1 MLIFYNLSRAGAA
14 DGRSHME
21 REKALELLR
30 SHVKNE
36 NLVKHC
42 LASEA
47 VMRALA
53 ARLGADPDLWGL
65 AGLLHDI
72 DVELTAGD
80 LSRHT
85 LEAARILKEQGF
97 PEELVEAVKLHNEAA
112 HGGRKRS
119 ELFHWALAAG
129 ETVTGLITA
138 TALVCPDRKLSS
150 VKASSVLKRM
160 KDKRFAASVDR
171 SIILECGRAGLELG
185 EFVRLSLE
193 AMLSIA
199 PRLGL

>member
-1 MLIFYNLSRAGAA
+1 MQ
-14 DGRSHME
+14 
-21 REKALELLR
+21 REKALELLKT
-30 SHVKNE
+30 HVKNE

-53 ARLGADPDLWGL
+53 PRLGGDPELWGL

-72 DVELTAGD
+72 DVELTGGD

-85 LEAARILKEQGF
+85 LEAEKILSGQNLP
-97 PEELVEAVKLHNEAA
+97 PELIDAVKMHNEAA
-112 HGGRKRS
+112 HGGRRRDLAFQK
-119 ELFHWALAAG
+119 ALAAG

-138 TALVCPDRKLSS
+138 TALVYPDKRLAS
-150 VKASSVLKRM
+150 VKASSVAKRM

-171 SIILECGRAGLELG
+171 GIIMECEGLGIKLED
-185 EFVRLSLE
+185 FIQLSLD
-193 AMLSIA
+193 AMRGIA
-199 PRLGL
+199 GDLGL